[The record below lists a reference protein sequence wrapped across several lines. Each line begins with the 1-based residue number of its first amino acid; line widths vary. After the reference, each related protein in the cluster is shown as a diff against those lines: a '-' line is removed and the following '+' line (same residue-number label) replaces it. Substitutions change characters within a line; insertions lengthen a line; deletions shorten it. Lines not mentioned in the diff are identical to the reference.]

1 MSAAR
6 GLCVTRGRRKYMKEL
21 KGLCVTTG
29 SDRISEEVVRTV
41 GNWVKMNSDASFC
54 PLTGAA
60 SAGVVIRDNSGNVL
74 LTAWRTLKRCG
85 SGRKRRQKLAQI
97 VSVWWLNGLDNT
109 CSMWNRIV
117 QNLIHDLNSKE
128 ANRSS
133 SAGMVREILRM
144 AALLQTY
151 QKRSKSSS
159 SLFSTSSFRPSAGR
173 GYAFQ
178 CSFVCNAASRS

>member
-1 MSAAR
+1 MALRNDLVHGKGWETIAGSAKILSSYANSLKLIKMSAAR

-60 SAGVVIRDNSGNVL
+60 SAGVVIRDNSGKVL

-85 SGRKRRQKLAQI
+85 SAEEAEAEACPDSVRLVAEWIRQH
-97 VSVWWLNGLDNT
+97 V
-109 CSMWNRIV
+109 
-117 QNLIHDLNSKE
+117 
-128 ANRSS
+128 
-133 SAGMVREILRM
+133 
-144 AALLQTY
+144 
-151 QKRSKSSS
+151 
-159 SLFSTSSFRPSAGR
+159 
-173 GYAFQ
+173 
-178 CSFVCNAASRS
+178 